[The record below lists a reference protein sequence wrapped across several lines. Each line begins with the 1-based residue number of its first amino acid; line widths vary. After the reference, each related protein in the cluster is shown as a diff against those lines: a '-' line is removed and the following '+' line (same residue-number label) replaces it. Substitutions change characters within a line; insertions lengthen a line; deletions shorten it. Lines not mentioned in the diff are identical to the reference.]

1 MLGSSMAFAIA
12 FASAV
17 LLAFPLAFPSW
28 VEFRGLPLVPVPFEV
43 GSLIALDETV
53 PDVFLFYS
61 QLVGS
66 IYYNDEA
73 IKTVVSLCPWYIPV
87 VYLSATGIYRL
98 AIRMILRFVH
108 FWPKGV
114 QLYKKILHFPL
125 PPHYTKRGTRKKG
138 KGRASRHF
146 PKFQIE
152 QSRSRNNPQREEASK
167 PLIKFDIVTDTKNSV
182 LVSYRTS
189 YQTSPYRCNPN
200 RNIQPD
206 END

>member
-17 LLAFPLAFPSW
+17 LLAFPLAFPFW

-53 PDVFLFYS
+53 PDVVLFYN

-98 AIRMILRFVH
+98 AIRMI
-108 FWPKGV
+108 
-114 QLYKKILHFPL
+114 
-125 PPHYTKRGTRKKG
+125 
-138 KGRASRHF
+138 
-146 PKFQIE
+146 
-152 QSRSRNNPQREEASK
+152 
-167 PLIKFDIVTDTKNSV
+167 
-182 LVSYRTS
+182 
-189 YQTSPYRCNPN
+189 
-200 RNIQPD
+200 
-206 END
+206 